1 MRRKLEKNALKS
13 SHVKL
18 RPTHLLL
25 GVGITVTALLSGCS
39 SVPVATP
46 TPYKSA
52 NSEQSY
58 GYSSEKLGNG
68 EYRILFKASDR
79 TPADKVQQY
88 ALRRAAEIA
97 EQNNFD
103 YVAVTKTNITKKR
116 VLAREV
122 IMSNEEPMVFP
133 SDKQCT
139 MSGCSDVAQPSTL
152 PNPSDIEKTAMKD
165 IYFSIVTS
173 MSNDEQSLGA
183 NAFSVSELLA
193 TPLDE
198 ENKGY

>member
-1 MRRKLEKNALKS
+1 MRRNLETPALKNKQLTLKS
-13 SHVKL
+13 AN
-18 RPTHLLL
+18 LLL
-25 GVGITVTALLSGCS
+25 GAGIVITALLTGCS

-97 EQNNFD
+97 KQNNFS

-116 VLAREV
+116 VIAREV
-122 IMSNEEPMVFP
+122 SMNNDEPIVFP

-139 MSGCSDVAQPSTL
+139 MSGCSDVAQPTTL
-152 PNPSDIEKTAMKD
+152 PNPNDIEKTAMKD
-165 IYFSIVTS
+165 IYFSIVAS
-173 MSNDEQSLGA
+173 MSNDAQSLGA
-183 NAFSVSELLA
+183 NAFLVSELLS

-198 ENKGY
+198 KKKGY

>member
-1 MRRKLEKNALKS
+1 MRRKLEIPALKIT
-13 SHVKL
+13 KL
-18 RPTHLLL
+18 KINPAHLIL
-25 GVGITVTALLSGCS
+25 GTGVILSALLAGCS
-39 SVPVATP
+39 SVPVASP

-52 NSEQSY
+52 NSERSY
-58 GYSSEKLGNG
+58 GYSSEKLSDS

-97 EQNNFD
+97 RQNNFG

-122 IMSNEEPMVFP
+122 LMSNDEPLIFP

-183 NAFSVSELLA
+183 NAFSVSELLSV
-193 TPLDE
+193 PLDE
-198 ENKGY
+198 KNEGY

>member
-1 MRRKLEKNALKS
+1 MRRNLETPALKNKQLTLKS
-13 SHVKL
+13 AN
-18 RPTHLLL
+18 LLL
-25 GVGITVTALLSGCS
+25 GAGMVITALLTGCS

-97 EQNNFD
+97 RQNNFS

-116 VLAREV
+116 VIAREV
-122 IMSNEEPMVFP
+122 SMNNDEPIVFP
-133 SDKQCT
+133 SDKLCT
-139 MSGCSDVAQPSTL
+139 MYGCSDVAQPTTL
-152 PNPSDIEKTAMKD
+152 PNPNDIEKTAMKD
-165 IYFSIVTS
+165 IYFSIVAS
-173 MSNDEQSLGA
+173 MSNDAQSLGA
-183 NAFSVSELLA
+183 NAFLVSELLS

-198 ENKGY
+198 KKKGY

>member
-1 MRRKLEKNALKS
+1 MRRNLETPALKNKQLTLKS
-13 SHVKL
+13 AN
-18 RPTHLLL
+18 LLL
-25 GVGITVTALLSGCS
+25 GAGMVITALLTGCS

-97 EQNNFD
+97 RQNNFS

-116 VLAREV
+116 VIAREV
-122 IMSNEEPMVFP
+122 SMNNDEPIVFP

-139 MSGCSDVAQPSTL
+139 MSGCSDVAQPTTL
-152 PNPSDIEKTAMKD
+152 PNPNDIEKTAMKD
-165 IYFSIVTS
+165 IYFSIVAS
-173 MSNDEQSLGA
+173 MSNDAQSLGA
-183 NAFSVSELLA
+183 NAFLVSELLS

-198 ENKGY
+198 KKKGY

>member
-1 MRRKLEKNALKS
+1 MRRNLETPALKNKQLTLKS
-13 SHVKL
+13 AN
-18 RPTHLLL
+18 LLL
-25 GVGITVTALLSGCS
+25 GAGIVITALLTGCS

-97 EQNNFD
+97 RQNNFS

-116 VLAREV
+116 VIAREV
-122 IMSNEEPMVFP
+122 SMNNDEPIVFP

-139 MSGCSDVAQPSTL
+139 MSGCSDVAQPTTL
-152 PNPSDIEKTAMKD
+152 PNPNDIEKTAMKD
-165 IYFSIVTS
+165 IYFSIVAS
-173 MSNDEQSLGA
+173 MSNDAQSLGA
-183 NAFSVSELLA
+183 NAFLVSELLS

-198 ENKGY
+198 KKKGY